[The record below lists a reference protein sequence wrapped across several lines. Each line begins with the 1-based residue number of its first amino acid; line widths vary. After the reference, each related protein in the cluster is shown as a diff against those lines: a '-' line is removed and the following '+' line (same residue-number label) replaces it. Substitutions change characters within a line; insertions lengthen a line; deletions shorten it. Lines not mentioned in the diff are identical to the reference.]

1 MKSFYVGK
9 KELAR
14 KLNSSPSSVSRWS
27 KDVPDFPKPFLISPN
42 KVVWDLREILRYIN
56 KRKEVRGFFGHKPKK
71 DKYCQQNS
79 MASLISFSS
88 HAILLGPN
96 GKGFGM
102 TSSFAHLTT
111 VEGLMLS
118 FLATSFL
125 LR

>member
-1 MKSFYVGK
+1 MAYSQQGETLGCEDFNTHNKVLILRDRLIDLVAKVPSFLILIFKRGIFNMKSFYIGK

-71 DKYCQQNS
+71 DK
-79 MASLISFSS
+79 
-88 HAILLGPN
+88 
-96 GKGFGM
+96 
-102 TSSFAHLTT
+102 
-111 VEGLMLS
+111 
-118 FLATSFL
+118 
-125 LR
+125 